1 MSQQFPPDSYQPSYP
16 QQYPQQVHNNS
27 NNGLIIGLVIGLVI
41 LLLALIAGGAFFL
54 GSNRTGGTVNTSGD
68 APLTVVETQTMT
80 RQAPQPEQAQ
90 DNIPG
95 PVADGGCNY
104 SNYSAATSKTSSAF
118 AANVYSAFMD
128 ECSRIGSSG
137 VSLNVYSPVTGMTYN
152 MTCSGVSTVRC
163 QGGDN
168 AVVKIW

>member
-1 MSQQFPPDSYQPSYP
+1 MTQQFPPENYQPSYP
-16 QQYPQQVHNNS
+16 QQYPQQVHNNG

-54 GSNRTGGTVNTSGD
+54 GSNRTGGIASTSGD
-68 APLTVVETQTMT
+68 APMTVVETQTMT
-80 RQAPQPEQAQ
+80 RQAPQPEQVQENA
-90 DNIPG
+90 PT
-95 PVADGGCNY
+95 PVASGGCNY

-128 ECSRIGSSG
+128 ACARTGSSG
-137 VSLNVYSPVTGMTYN
+137 VNLSVYSPVTGMTYS
-152 MTCSGVSTVRC
+152 MSCSGVSTVSCR
-163 QGGDN
+163 GGDN